1 MLDDLLSRRILI
13 QASVCGALAIAIG
26 AFGTHYL
33 PIFLETQGLN
43 PDLITKRV
51 GQFDIGARYHL
62 IHAVALLA
70 LSGNPY
76 GKPTSRHWVARL
88 FLLGTIIFSGSLYL
102 LAVSNITLFGMITP
116 LGGVTW
122 IGAWL
127 TLLWTAGVGGKK
139 QKKFAQIHG
148 KQL

>member
-1 MLDDLLSRRILI
+1 MLDDSLSRRIMI
-13 QASVCGALAIAIG
+13 QAGVCGALAIAIG

-33 PIFLETQGLN
+33 PIFLTTQGLSEE
-43 PDLITKRV
+43 LIAKRV
-51 GQFDIGARYHL
+51 GQFDVGARYHL

-76 GKPTSRHWVARL
+76 GRPVSRHWVARL

-102 LAVSNITLFGMITP
+102 LAISNITTFGMITP
-116 LGGVTW
+116 LGGLVW
-122 IGAWL
+122 IGAWF
-127 TLLWTAGVGGKK
+127 TLLWTAGMGEKK
-139 QKKFAQIHG
+139 QKKFAQIRG